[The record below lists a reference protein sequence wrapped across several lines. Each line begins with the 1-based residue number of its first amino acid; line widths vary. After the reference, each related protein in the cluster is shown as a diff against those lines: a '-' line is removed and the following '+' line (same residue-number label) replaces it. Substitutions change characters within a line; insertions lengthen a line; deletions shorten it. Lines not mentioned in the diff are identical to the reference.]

1 MHGLDRTSL
10 LLNMAPD
17 GIVSEP
23 QGSDPNFDASL
34 GCLISPYLRDLAAQL
49 SSVSGLAPGEGN
61 VVLQATRVALYHVLH
76 GKLARVLLLELNG
89 MRMRGALT
97 GSPQERWTQFLEY
110 SSSIEFWR
118 QLEPH
123 YPSLLPRVDTLSRN
137 RCVAA
142 LEFARRWSA
151 DRSAWR
157 ALVGSG
163 CDELKGLRFG
173 AGDSHLGGRSVAIAE
188 LADGEHV
195 IYKPRSLA
203 GDMALRDFVDALRH
217 HHPSLG
223 VGVPRS
229 VTRRD
234 HGWSEFIA
242 HRYAATP
249 AEVRDFYRG
258 IGQWIAIMR
267 LLGASDLHAENVI
280 AHAATPFVIDCETL
294 FTPPALRVTTVFGD
308 ALDCAMELSSGSVLN
323 LGLLPGR
330 GMGLGWRGVDT
341 SGVGMLNDQQPSL
354 TEPGIVAAGTDE
366 ARIGKVRGA
375 VRTAQNHPAARPA
388 LAQYWPEVLAGFDAL
403 DAVLRRLDSEGLL
416 EPMVEVFRGSTIRIV
431 PRPTESYAEL
441 GRMLWHPVSLHKL
454 EEAKAR
460 AASVMARMAGNLPDA
475 PGEAPIIQAEI
486 EDLLVGDIP
495 MFIARVPASGPR
507 TDWINGPRGQ
517 RWRAVEDPL
526 AIALERWRNVDHAL
540 DRRMIQA
547 SLVSAYLNEGVLP
560 AAVSKLPSEC
570 GAGDIDARRRTQAAR
585 IVSQL
590 VQLAIRGN
598 DGTVTWIAPVMSNA
612 GWSVQPVTTDLYNG
626 LAGMALL
633 VAAYR
638 REVVAGRADC
648 VQGVDDLHR
657 RILRSLQRFDRQL
670 DELSEEKTARMPP
683 LGCYTGLGSQIW
695 AYLAMER
702 MGDAEGTGLA
712 RATGL
717 SEHLVRIAD
726 ADANPDL
733 LSGIAGAIAALL
745 MLHGA
750 TGRDDVLAKAVTV
763 GDRLCSLAKVDAGR
777 ASWPTEEWPQ
787 AVGGFAHGAT
797 GIAWALAKL
806 AKASGEQR
814 FEDMARAGFA
824 FEESLYDEAER
835 NWLDLRHIQDAAPAA
850 AAWCH
855 GSAGIGLAHLDLDPA
870 LGDPVSERIV
880 RRAVAATCR
889 EGFGWNHCLC
899 HGDFGNLELL
909 QRASACSFVPDGFGA
924 DHLLDRLVTS
934 LEIHG
939 PSCGV
944 ASDAFI
950 PGLMPG
956 IGGIAYQLL
965 RAHPASDLPS
975 LLVPGI

>member
-1 MHGLDRTSL
+1 MALDGV
-10 LLNMAPD
+10 MP
-17 GIVSEP
+17 EP
-23 QGSDPNFDASL
+23 QGSDLNFDASL
-34 GCLISPYLRDLAAQL
+34 GCLISPHLRDLAAQL
-49 SSVSGLAPGEGN
+49 STVPGLAAAEAE
-61 VVLQATRVALYHVLH
+61 VVAQATRATLYQVLH
-76 GKLARVLLLELNG
+76 GKLARVLLVELNA
-89 MRMRGALT
+89 MRMRGALAGT
-97 GSPQERWTQFLEY
+97 PHERWMQFLAH
-110 SSSIEFWR
+110 SSGIAFWR
-118 QLEPH
+118 GLEPH
-123 YPSLLPRVDTLSRN
+123 YPSLLSRVDTLARN
-137 RCVAA
+137 RCLAA
-142 LEFARRWSA
+142 LEFSRHWSE
-151 DRSAWR
+151 DRASWR
-157 ALVGSG
+157 ALIGSG
-163 CDELKGLRFG
+163 GDRLTGLRFG

-188 LADGEHV
+188 LAGGEHV

-203 GDMALRDFVDALRH
+203 GDVALHGFVDALRSH
-217 HHPSLG
+217 HAPLS

-229 VTRRD
+229 VAQRD

-242 HRYAATP
+242 HRYAETP
-249 AEVRDFYRG
+249 EAMRDFYRG
-258 IGQWIAIMR
+258 IGHWIAIMR
-267 LLGASDLHAENVI
+267 LLGASDLHAENLI

-294 FTPPALRVTTVFGD
+294 FTPPAMRITTVFGD

-341 SGVGMLNDQQPSL
+341 SGVGMLNDQQPTL

-366 ARIGKVRGA
+366 ARIGTVEGA

-388 LAQYWPEVLAGFDAL
+388 LAQYWPDVMAGFEEL
-403 DAVLRRLDSEGLL
+403 DAVLRRLDSQAEL
-416 EPMVEVFRGSTIRIV
+416 EPLIERFRGCAIRIV

-460 AASVMARMAGNLPDA
+460 AAAVMARMAGNLPDA

-495 MFIARVPASGPR
+495 VFTARAAAG
-507 TDWINGPRGQ
+507 WIDGPRGQ
-517 RWRAVEDPL
+517 RWRALQDPL
-526 AIALERWRNVDHAL
+526 AVALARWRNVDHAL

-560 AAVSKLPSEC
+560 EAVSTLPSEC
-570 GAGDIDARRRTQAAR
+570 GTGDLDARRRAQAAR

-590 VQLAIRGN
+590 LELAIRGN

-633 VAAYR
+633 VSAYR
-638 REVVAGRADC
+638 REMEAGRADSM
-648 VQGVDDLHR
+648 QGLDEMHE
-657 RILRSLQRFDRQL
+657 RILRSLQLFDRQL
-670 DELSEEKTARMPP
+670 DELSQTTDARMPP
-683 LGCYTGLGSQIW
+683 VGCYTGLGSEIW
-695 AYLAMER
+695 AYLAIER
-702 MGDAEGTGLA
+702 MGYAEGAGLT
-712 RATGL
+712 RAIGL
-717 SEHLVRIAD
+717 SDPLVRIAG

-745 MLHGA
+745 MLHRADGS
-750 TGRDDVLAKAVTV
+750 RDFLAKAIAI
-763 GDRLCSLAKVDAGR
+763 GDRLCSLAKVDTGR
-777 ASWPTEEWPQ
+777 ASWPTHEWPQ
-787 AVGGFAHGAT
+787 GVGGFAHGAT
-797 GIAWALAKL
+797 GIAWTLAKL
-806 AKASGEQR
+806 AKSSGEQR

-824 FEESLYDEAER
+824 FEESLYDEAEH
-835 NWLDLRHIQDAAPAA
+835 NWLDLRHIQGAAPAA

-855 GSAGIGLAHLDLDPA
+855 GSAGIGLAHIDLDPG
-870 LGDPVSERIV
+870 LSDPVSERIV

-909 QRASACSFVPDGFGA
+909 QRASAHSFVPSDFA
-924 DHLLDRLVTS
+924 AHRLLDRLVTS

-944 ASDAFI
+944 ANDAFI

-965 RAHPASDLPS
+965 RAHPDSDLPS
-975 LLVPGI
+975 LLVPHI